1 MKKRP
6 LHFALAL
13 VTALALATSCSRHA
27 DHDHDGHDHADHDH
41 ADHADHGHAHADHG
55 HDHAGHDHAQPQKT
69 DPAGHD
75 DHDDH
80 DHDKHT
86 APKTAADRHADAHKD
101 DHDGHDHKPAASA
114 GKHDEHSGHS
124 HGESESANVTYNEKT
139 GLTFDPATAA
149 AINLTTARIAT
160 RPLAHRIT
168 LNATVINAGP
178 PVQVT
183 ALVPPAIADD
193 MEQHDHDG
201 VRLLALNRALTHAT
215 AQVEITLALAGAGAA
230 QAATPAH
237 TPGIGDTLAVPLT
250 GPAEQK
256 LTIPNTAILRTVTG
270 AYAYIHRGGSYQR
283 TPVTLGATDG
293 AHTEILAGLAANDE
307 VAATAVEQLWLT
319 ELRLTK
325 GGGHSH

>member
-13 VTALALATSCSRHA
+13 VTALAFAVSCSRH
-27 DHDHDGHDHADHDH
+27 DDHDHADHD
-41 ADHADHGHAHADHG
+41 

-69 DPAGHD
+69 DPAEHD

-86 APKTAADRHADAHKD
+86 GPKAAADRHDDAHKD

-183 ALVPPAIADD
+183 ALVLPAIADD

-201 VRLLALNRALTHAT
+201 VRLIALNRALTHAT
-215 AQVEITLALAGAGAA
+215 AQVEVTLALADAA
-230 QAATPAH
+230 QAATPAY
-237 TPGIGDTLAVPLT
+237 TPGIGDTLAIPLT

-270 AYAYIHRGGSYQR
+270 AYAFIHRGDSYQR
-283 TPVTLGATDG
+283 TPITLGATDG

-307 VAATAVEQLWLT
+307 VAATAVEQLWLI